1 MLLFNYK
8 GGNMKKLDSKII
20 TLYIDKDIYKNY
32 QMYALMIDKSVSSLI
47 EEHMKETVKNIK
59 KGKM

>member
-1 MLLFNYK
+1 
-8 GGNMKKLDSKII
+8 MKKINSKII
-20 TLYIDKDIYKNY
+20 TLYIDKDIYKDY

-47 EEHMKETVKNIK
+47 EGHMKETVKNIK

>member
-1 MLLFNYK
+1 
-8 GGNMKKLDSKII
+8 MKKLNSKII

-47 EEHMKETVKNIK
+47 EEHMKEIVKNIK